1 MGVNFNFSVLELGV
15 GDNYDY
21 KTHSLPLEGHTKATK
36 IIATVVRHLTEPKL
50 FTILEDNFVAMFE
63 SS

>member
-1 MGVNFNFSVLELGV
+1 MIK
-15 GDNYDY
+15 
-21 KTHSLPLEGHTKATK
+21 KTYYLPVEGHTKTTK
-36 IIATVVRHLTEPKL
+36 IIATVVRHLTELTL